1 MTLPVF
7 LERRREASDGA
18 PLRVDVQAAVQ
29 HSLEPEGLD
38 LRRLEEQVRVDPQ
51 ITAVL
56 IAAANSAGYHGSPVQ
71 TLAMALHKL
80 AAGQSMNLILGLAL
94 KHNVVLSD
102 PGLKDYA
109 ERYWQLSQRT
119 ADYARSLARMLDLD
133 HERCYSAGILHRL
146 GDLALLRCLQDWL
159 QGGGELDDEAIGES
173 LYTFG
178 AAYGSALRTRWRL
191 PLELRQL
198 IAAIYSLEGG
208 VYSREALVVNLAAQ
222 LARLTEHEGVEALA
236 QSVRFA
242 FEDRRPESMAEGLGQ
257 RVGGWLASSA
267 SLDEVAAHWSRLV
280 LQRNDTGHACVLRF
294 YDSRALALLW
304 TIMSPMQQQAMLGPV
319 RAWHV
324 LDAGARPIVHLA
336 SSEARANFMLS
347 AEQWQEIQRH
357 GHVNRALA
365 LHARTCGRQPEP
377 NEIKAAVAAAA
388 RAERYG
394 LIDRDD
400 WVAFIGHALSW
411 HPQFDLHPKV
421 LQLLAH
427 RARDD
432 FYTGEIE
439 QLSANEIDEI
449 RQGSWHKRPGASASQ

>member
-1 MTLPVF
+1 MTAVDLPAVPRVLIAEADPWSRDLLKQVLLNVRCDARLDVCADGQQAAELLRDKPYDLIIADWELPGVDGLSLLHSVRQQRRTPLLPFILLGTRNDSASVHEVLPLAPTAYLTKPLNMESLTQRLQDLLLNEGETVYCEVPALAPGMTLPVF

-29 HSLEPEGLD
+29 YSLEPEGLD
-38 LRRLEEQVRVDPQ
+38 LKRLEEQVRMDPQ

-119 ADYARSLARMLDLD
+119 ADYARSLGRMLDLD

-236 QSVRFA
+236 KGKTARLLKVGL
-242 FEDRRPESMAEGLGQ
+242 PELTRM
-257 RVGGWLASSA
+257 RK
-267 SLDEVAAHWSRLV
+267 
-280 LQRNDTGHACVLRF
+280 T
-294 YDSRALALLW
+294 
-304 TIMSPMQQQAMLGPV
+304 
-319 RAWHV
+319 
-324 LDAGARPIVHLA
+324 
-336 SSEARANFMLS
+336 
-347 AEQWQEIQRH
+347 
-357 GHVNRALA
+357 
-365 LHARTCGRQPEP
+365 
-377 NEIKAAVAAAA
+377 
-388 RAERYG
+388 
-394 LIDRDD
+394 
-400 WVAFIGHALSW
+400 
-411 HPQFDLHPKV
+411 
-421 LQLLAH
+421 
-427 RARDD
+427 
-432 FYTGEIE
+432 
-439 QLSANEIDEI
+439 
-449 RQGSWHKRPGASASQ
+449 

>member
-1 MTLPVF
+1 VLIAEADPWSRDLLKQVLLNVRCDARLDVCADGQRATELLRDKPYDLIIADWELPGVDGLSLLRSVRLQRRTPLLPFILLSTRNDSASVREALPLQDLLLNEGETVYCEVPALAPGMTLPVF

-38 LRRLEEQVRVDPQ
+38 LKRLEEQVRMDPQ

-56 IAAANSAGYHGSPVQ
+56 IAAANSAGHHGSPVQ
-71 TLAMALHKL
+71 TLGMALHKL

-102 PGLKDYA
+102 PSLVDYA
-109 ERYWQLSQRT
+109 ERHWQLSQRT

-159 QGGGELDDEAIGES
+159 LGGGELDDEAIGES

-208 VYSREALVVNLAAQ
+208 VYSREALVMNLAAQ

-236 QSVRFA
+236 KGKTARLLKVGL
-242 FEDRRPESMAEGLGQ
+242 PELTRM
-257 RVGGWLASSA
+257 RK
-267 SLDEVAAHWSRLV
+267 
-280 LQRNDTGHACVLRF
+280 T
-294 YDSRALALLW
+294 
-304 TIMSPMQQQAMLGPV
+304 
-319 RAWHV
+319 
-324 LDAGARPIVHLA
+324 
-336 SSEARANFMLS
+336 
-347 AEQWQEIQRH
+347 
-357 GHVNRALA
+357 
-365 LHARTCGRQPEP
+365 
-377 NEIKAAVAAAA
+377 
-388 RAERYG
+388 
-394 LIDRDD
+394 
-400 WVAFIGHALSW
+400 
-411 HPQFDLHPKV
+411 
-421 LQLLAH
+421 
-427 RARDD
+427 
-432 FYTGEIE
+432 
-439 QLSANEIDEI
+439 
-449 RQGSWHKRPGASASQ
+449 